1 MTFEMITLSK
11 QMVSTAWF
19 QMLIGGGG
27 GEKKKKKEEEEEETK
42 TNIDI
47 VLAFRTLSMF
57 VSVSLPCQAMTRE
70 TLFAD
75 NPDNA
80 ALGHLSWILQ
90 TKSHV

>member
-11 QMVSTAWF
+11 QMASTAWF

-27 GEKKKKKEEEEEETK
+27 GGGKEEEETK

-57 VSVSLPCQAMTRE
+57 VSVSLP
-70 TLFAD
+70 
-75 NPDNA
+75 
-80 ALGHLSWILQ
+80 
-90 TKSHV
+90 

>member
-1 MTFEMITLSK
+1 MITLSK

-19 QMLIGGGG
+19 QVLIGGGG
-27 GEKKKKKEEEEEETK
+27 GGGEEAEEETK

-80 ALGHLSWILQ
+80 ALGHLS
-90 TKSHV
+90 

>member
-27 GEKKKKKEEEEEETK
+27 GEKKRKKKEEEEEEEEETK

-57 VSVSLPCQAMTRE
+57 VSVSLP
-70 TLFAD
+70 
-75 NPDNA
+75 
-80 ALGHLSWILQ
+80 
-90 TKSHV
+90 